1 VVKLCARPTPRLNPF
16 LLFACLP
23 QRPATIIGF
32 SVKAPRSIE
41 TLASSKN
48 IPLYTESVIYRLI
61 ELVRTK
67 VAGLLPPII
76 ETRVNGEATVLQVFT
91 IAVKGQKEGQV
102 VAGCRVGNGV
112 VGKGDVVRVLR
123 GEAREVVFEGQSPRS
138 FLAWNLTINILIYRY
153 TILY

>member
-1 VVKLCARPTPRLNPF
+1 VVKLCARLTPRLNPF

>member
-1 VVKLCARPTPRLNPF
+1 
-16 LLFACLP
+16 LFTGLP
-23 QRPATIIGF
+23 GRTATIIGF

-123 GEAREVVFEGQSPRS
+123 GEGREVVFEGQSPSLLSRGRWGVFYRVSGSNEDRS
-138 FLAWNLTINILIYRY
+138 KRSMSIHSSIY
-153 TILY
+153 